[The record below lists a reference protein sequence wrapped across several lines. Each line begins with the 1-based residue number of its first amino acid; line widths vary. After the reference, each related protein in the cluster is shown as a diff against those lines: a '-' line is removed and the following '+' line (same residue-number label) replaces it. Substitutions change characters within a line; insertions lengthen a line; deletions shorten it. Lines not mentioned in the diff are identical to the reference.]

1 MNETKQQEISR
12 KILERVGFK
21 LKDTRW
27 TIPGLIMWT
36 DGREDAREMPNLY
49 SKENQWILFEY
60 VIPKFANASLDWQP
74 NSWAVWI
81 ADSGLCVNKSL
92 SEALIEAIIKS
103 IDSGGV

>member
-1 MNETKQQEISR
+1 MNETEQQEISR
-12 KILERVGFK
+12 KILEWSGCKQDRKGYWRVPDGTVLGFGH
-21 LKDTRW
+21 L
-27 TIPGLIMWT
+27 
-36 DGREDAREMPNLY
+36 NLY